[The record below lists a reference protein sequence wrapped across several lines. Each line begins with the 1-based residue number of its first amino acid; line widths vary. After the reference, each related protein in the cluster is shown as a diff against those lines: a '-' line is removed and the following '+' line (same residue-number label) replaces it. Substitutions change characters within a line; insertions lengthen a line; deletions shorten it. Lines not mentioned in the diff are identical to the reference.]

1 MKAND
6 QNEAILIKGARQHNL
21 KNIDAA
27 IPINSLTVIT
37 GLSGSGKSSLA
48 FDTIY
53 AEGQRRYVES
63 LSAYARQFLGVM
75 HKPDVDSIKGLSP
88 AIAIQQKKLSQN
100 PRSTVGTVTEIYD
113 YLRLLFARIGIP
125 HCPQCGQI
133 IVNQDAQ
140 SIAKQIL
147 ADHAGSRLNILA
159 PLVRD
164 RKGTYDYVFPDLKRQ
179 GFTRVRVDGV
189 FFNLGTE
196 SILLK
201 RYQKHTIDVLI
212 DRVEARVDEKSR
224 LHEAVEKALARG
236 NGLAIALIE
245 KKRTAHDVK
254 KDGAKPYEEKLFS
267 KHLACVDC
275 GINFD
280 ELQPR
285 MFSFNAPQ
293 GACPDCHGLG
303 VIQEFDEELV
313 VPNRALSIRDGAI
326 VPWMRSIAWVRH
338 STLETLSR
346 EARFSLIVPFQ
357 DLPSDVQKLLLHG
370 DAESGYEGVIP
381 QLKRYYH
388 QTQSEDRRFDIA
400 QFMREKPCAACFGK
414 RLRKE
419 SLAVTIQDK
428 SIIDVTD
435 LSIRDVSA
443 FFSELK
449 LSDTRGK
456 IGSQIIK
463 EIVARVSFL
472 LNVGLEYLT
481 LSRRAGTLSGGEAQR
496 INLATQ
502 IGSELRGVLYILDE
516 PSIGLHQRDNARLL
530 ATLKHLRDIG
540 NTVIVVEHDEDTIRA
555 ADYVLDIGP
564 GAGIHG
570 GEIVAQGTPAEII
583 RSRVSLTGRYLSGKE
598 SIPVPSRRRNPR
610 GSITLIG
617 ANEHNLKSIDVSF
630 PLSVFCCVTGVSGS
644 GKSTLVAE
652 TLFPILAQ
660 RLGIYTQASP
670 RYQKI
675 EGTSYLDKVII
686 IDQNPIGR
694 TPRSNPATYTGVFT
708 YIRELFSSTK
718 ESKMRGYAPGRFS
731 FNVEEGR
738 CGNCQG
744 DGVIKIEM
752 HFLPDVYIPCEV
764 CNGKRYDEETLSIMY
779 KEKTIADVLS
789 MTVEEALQ
797 FFRAIPRIQGKLQTL
812 FDVGLGYI
820 QLGQSAT
827 TLSGGEA
834 QRIKLAGELSR
845 RDTGRTLYILD
856 EPTTGL
862 HFEDIKKLLSV
873 LNRLVDKGN
882 TVLIIEHNLDVIKT
896 ADHIIDLG
904 PEGGSGGGSVIVS
917 GTPEQVS
924 KAKESHTGQ
933 FLKHVLQ

>member
-1 MKAND
+1 MPQQKND
-6 QNEAILIKGARQHNL
+6 AILIKGARQHNL
-21 KNIDAA
+21 KNIDVS
-27 IPINSLTVIT
+27 IPINSFTVIT

-75 HKPDVDSIKGLSP
+75 HKPDIDSIKGLSP

-113 YLRLLFARIGIP
+113 YLRLLFARIGTP
-125 HCPQCGQI
+125 HCPQCGI
-133 IVNQDAQ
+133 PISPQDAQ

-147 ADHAGSRLNILA
+147 ATYAGTRLQVLA

-189 FFNLGTE
+189 FYNLGTE
-196 SILLK
+196 SVLLK
-201 RYQKHTIDVLI
+201 RYQKHSIDVVI
-212 DRVEARVDEKSR
+212 DRFEVRQDEKSR
-224 LHEAVEKALARG
+224 LQEAVEKALARG
-236 NGLAIALIE
+236 NGFAIMLIE
-245 KKRTAHDVK
+245 KKSTAYDVK
-254 KDGAKPYEEKLFS
+254 KEGAKPYEEKLFS
-267 KHLACVDC
+267 KHLACTAC
-275 GINFD
+275 SINFD

-293 GACPDCHGLG
+293 GACPSCHGLG
-303 VIQEFDEELV
+303 VIQEFDEQLV
-313 VPNRALSIRDGAI
+313 VPNPALSIRDGAI
-326 VPWMRSIAWVRH
+326 VPWMRSVAWVRH
-338 STLETLSR
+338 STLETLAH
-346 EARFSLIVPFQ
+346 EAKFLLTTPFR
-357 DLPSDVQKLLLHG
+357 DLPRDVQTLLLHG
-370 DAESGYEGVIP
+370 DAESGYEGVMP

-388 QTQSEDRRFDIA
+388 QTQSEDRRADIA
-400 QFMREKPCAACFGK
+400 QFMREKPCAACAGK
-414 RLRKE
+414 RLRPE
-419 SLAVTIQDK
+419 SLAVTINGK

-435 LSIRDVSA
+435 FSVKEAAA
-443 FFSELK
+443 FFGSLK
-449 LSDTRGK
+449 LSDTHKK
-456 IGSQIIK
+456 IGQQILK
-463 EIVARVSFL
+463 EISARLTFL

-530 ATLKHLRDIG
+530 ATLKNLRDIG

-564 GAGIHG
+564 GAGVHG
-570 GEIVAQGTPAEII
+570 GRVVASGTPAEIA
-583 RSRVSLTGRYLSGKE
+583 RVQASLTGQYLNGKK
-598 SIPVPSRRRNPR
+598 SIPAPKQRRNAR
-610 GSITLIG
+610 GEITISG
-617 ANEHNLKSIDVSF
+617 AKEHNLKSIDVAF
-630 PLSVFCCVTGVSGS
+630 PLGVFCCVTGVSGS
-644 GKSTLVAE
+644 GKSTLMTE
-652 TLFPILAQ
+652 TLYPILAQ
-660 RLGIYTQASP
+660 RLGGYTQEIPQYRSVSG
-670 RYQKI
+670 I
-675 EGTSYLDKVII
+675 SYLDKVII

-708 YIRELFSSTK
+708 YIRELFASTK
-718 ESKMRGYAPGRFS
+718 EAKMRGYGPGRFS

-764 CNGKRYDEETLSIMY
+764 CNGKRYDEETLSITY
-779 KEKTIADVLS
+779 KEKTIADVLA
-789 MTVEEALQ
+789 MTVEEASQ
-797 FFRAIPRIQGKLQTL
+797 FFSAIPRIKNKLQTL

-834 QRIKLAGELSR
+834 QRIKLSSELSR

-862 HFEDIKKLLSV
+862 HFEDIKKLLAV

-882 TVLIIEHNLDVIKT
+882 TVLVIEHNLDVIKT

-904 PEGGSGGGSVIVS
+904 PEGGEGGGRVIAS
-917 GTPEQVS
+917 GTPEQVA
-924 KAKESHTGQ
+924 KVKESYTGQ
-933 FLKHVLQ
+933 FLKGVLK